1 VVTLRD
7 LGQVPDDAALDQF
20 YRDVLVPSFSPD
32 ELVALSALQE
42 GLQAE
47 RRDTDVVV
55 AVDDEGA
62 VMGGAVG
69 DWDPDSGVYLLSY
82 LAVRPDNRSGGLGT
96 LLMGHVRAWWE
107 QRGASVA
114 LAEVDDPRHHA
125 VSEHGDPVARLR
137 FYDRIG
143 AQVLGV
149 SYSQPEVRAGSGRVP
164 GMLLLAFLVK
174 PEARRGDG
182 LRAEVL
188 HRFLANYLA
197 LSEGV
202 AAELVDAEVDALVP
216 ALKGCDIVAILPME
230 RYVEI

>member
-7 LGQVPDDAALDQF
+7 LGETPDDTALAAF
-20 YRDVLVPSFSPD
+20 YRDVLVPSFPPD

-55 AVDDEGA
+55 AVDDDGA

-82 LAVRPDNRSGGLGT
+82 LAVRPANRSGGLGT
-96 LLMGHVRAWWE
+96 LLMSHVQAWWE
-107 QRGASVA
+107 RRGATLA
-114 LAEVDDPRHHA
+114 LAEVDDPRHHD
-125 VSEHGDPVARLR
+125 VSEYGDPVARLR
-137 FYDRIG
+137 FYDRVG

-149 SYSQPEVRAGSGRVP
+149 SYSQPEVRAGSGRVH
-164 GMLLLAFLVK
+164 GMLLITFLVG
-174 PEARRGDG
+174 PEARDGDG

-188 HRFLANYLA
+188 RRFLANYLVI
-197 LSEGV
+197 SEG
-202 AAELVDAEVDALVP
+202 ATAEAVDAEVEALVP
-216 ALKGCDIVAILPME
+216 ALKGCDVVAILPTE